1 MPKTTELLKSL
12 LTLLATEEG
21 ANLSIVKE
29 KLIQMGRDIVGR
41 LRQQMA
47 SGASVDDC
55 DTTTLTERVGD
66 VIEEIEGRELESLWR
81 TWLLRPDLEEG
92 CYLLSRFA
100 YPDVEVESYQGMLDA
115 MAEELGGLIKHERWP
130 GGVIRVM
137 NQYLYKE
144 KGFHGNA
151 VHYYDPDNSY
161 LCRVLDRRVGIP
173 ITLSAV
179 YLLLARRLG
188 LPITGIGMPSH
199 FLVKCDVPGRDLFID
214 PFNEGQSLTK
224 AECASFLVNS
234 GYGYKEHYLQAV
246 ADQEIIV
253 RMMRNL
259 LYIYGELKEQRKIR
273 WLTRF
278 VEIIQSEG
286 GGPNLPDDPG
296 EPGFKHK
303 HA

>member
-21 ANLSIVKE
+21 ANLSLVKE
-29 KLIQMGRDIVGR
+29 KLVEMGRDVIGH

-47 SGASVDDC
+47 VAE
-55 DTTTLTERVGD
+55 TLDAGEDSPLTDRLLD
-66 VIEEIEGRELESLWR
+66 VIEEIDGRRLESSWR
-81 TWLLRPDLEEG
+81 KWLRHPELEEG

-115 MAEELGGLIKHERWP
+115 MAEELSGLIKHERWP
-130 GGVIRVM
+130 DGVLRVI
-137 NQYLYKE
+137 NHYIYKE
-144 KGFHGNA
+144 KGFHGNT

-234 GYGYKEHYLQAV
+234 GYGYKEHYLQPV
-246 ADQEIIV
+246 ADREIIV

-259 LYIYGELKEQRKIR
+259 LYIYGELKEQRRIR

-278 VEIIQSEG
+278 VNIIQPDS
-286 GGPNLPDDPG
+286 GGPNPPDDPG